1 MKVTFDSY
9 NSWTSHYLRNT
20 SFSALSL
27 HGHTSQASLKCSTF
41 LNCMMSLSLHPESAC
56 LLIGFSNQNDSF
68 HALQLLLSF
77 KIYLKSLLLV
87 LSSKA
92 STWFYNIYLSI
103 AHINC
108 LHGYFLTSIPERWGE
123 DLLFILAPQ
132 RTFYIRYSKLNAT
145 VEKSTN
151 TGS

>member
-1 MKVTFDSY
+1 MNKP
-9 NSWTSHYLRNT
+9 
-20 SFSALSL
+20 FSMLSL

-41 LNCMMSLSLHPESAC
+41 LNCMMLHPESAC
-56 LLIGFSNQNDSF
+56 LLTGFSNQNASF

-108 LHGYFLTSIPERWGE
+108 LHGYFLTSTPERWGE
-123 DLLFILAPQ
+123 DFIIIYFSTPKNFLYN
-132 RTFYIRYSKLNAT
+132 RCSINAT
-145 VEKSTN
+145 VENLLTLAPK
-151 TGS
+151 